1 MIIKYSNC
9 QTSAK
14 QSGDMT
20 FKIADLKADY
30 KILLQAK
37 EDVIAFLQSKEY
49 LQEQK
54 YMQII
59 DKLDFTN

>member
-1 MIIKYSNC
+1 
-9 QTSAK
+9 
-14 QSGDMT
+14 MT
-20 FKIADLKADY
+20 FKIANLKRDY